1 MYEKVYTY
9 DKVLCYYSPI
19 TVLLSQIENC
29 CNDRIE
35 NYGYSHLSRAGFHTA
50 FNRFKG

>member
-29 CNDRIE
+29 CAARARE
-35 NYGYSHLSRAGFHTA
+35 KWLSVYSVRRYLLAQQAS
-50 FNRFKG
+50 